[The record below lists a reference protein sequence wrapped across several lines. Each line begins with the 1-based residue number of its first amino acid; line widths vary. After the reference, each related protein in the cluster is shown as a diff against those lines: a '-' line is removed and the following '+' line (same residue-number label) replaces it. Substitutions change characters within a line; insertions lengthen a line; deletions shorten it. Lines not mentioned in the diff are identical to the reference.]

1 MQDDTHATS
10 AKPCQSARDAHHPH
24 LVAGESVSLAFLP
37 SVKAEGCLRGFYRVA
52 AGGAGGSVGGG
63 VVLGTASLQVVHIK
77 KAHDACLLT
86 YAATSMIFK
95 ASIL

>member
-52 AGGAGGSVGGG
+52 AGGAGGG
-63 VVLGTASLQVVHIK
+63 VVLGTAPLQVVHIK